1 MNIDTELSHPA
12 WVCGLKQKETFRRSN
27 NLDIKGIWTHGN
39 SIVLAWL
46 PIPSFD
52 DILKNNNKK

>member
-1 MNIDTELSHPA
+1 
-12 WVCGLKQKETFRRSN
+12 
-27 NLDIKGIWTHGN
+27 
-39 SIVLAWL
+39 VLAWL